1 MNLDAVKSELLK
13 IFDNNHILFNEP
25 MKNHTSFKVGG
36 PADILVIPENKEQL
50 VYVIKTCNSF
60 EVPFMII
67 GNGSNL
73 IVRDGG
79 IRGIVIKTSYL
90 NKVWSDGERIIAES
104 GATLA
109 KASMEALRNSLKGM
123 EFASGIPGS
132 VGGAIFMNAGAY
144 GGEIKDI
151 VERVSVVNYEGNEK
165 VLINSELEF
174 VYRSSIIQKENY
186 IVLEV
191 VFKLSRGNYNEI
203 KALMDDL
210 NKRRFD
216 KQPLNF
222 PSAGSVFKRPEGYFA
237 GKLIEDAG
245 LKGARIGG
253 AMVSEKHAGFI
264 INYDNATAE
273 DVIIL
278 IKKVQDTVY
287 EKFGVKLETEVKI
300 IGE

>member
-1 MNLDAVKSELLK
+1 MNLDVVKKELLN
-13 IFDNNHILFNEP
+13 IFNNNILFDEP

-50 VYVIKTCNSF
+50 ISAIRICNDQS
-60 EVPFMII
+60 VPFMII

-73 IVRDGG
+73 LVKDGG
-79 IRGIVIKTSYL
+79 IRGVVIKTSHL
-90 NKVWSDGERIIAES
+90 NKVWAEGDRIFAEC

-109 KASMEALRNSLKGM
+109 KASAEALKNSLKGM

-151 VERVSVVNYEGNEK
+151 VEKVTAVDFNGNI
-165 VLINSELEF
+165 INLSNEDLKF
-174 VYRSSIIQKENY
+174 AYRSCIVQKEKL

-191 VFKLSRGNYNEI
+191 EFKLSKGNYDEI
-203 KALMDDL
+203 KALMEDL
-210 NKRRFD
+210 NKRRSD
-216 KQPLNF
+216 KQPLNY

-245 LKGARIGG
+245 LKGISIGG

-264 INYDNATAE
+264 INYNNATAD
-273 DVIIL
+273 DVLKL
-278 IKKVQDTVY
+278 IKKVQDVVLD
-287 EKFGVKLETEVKI
+287 KFGVKLETEVKI
-300 IGE
+300 VGE